1 MVNKNANKNVGTN
14 YVTVTG
20 KVESD
25 FEFSHKSGNKSFY
38 MTKIA
43 VKRLSDVEDHIQ
55 LIVPETLIDT
65 AEDYVGKCV
74 RVRGNYRSYNNRGEQ
89 KNRVLY
95 RVLLAVFA
103 KEITF
108 VDEEPDA
115 KKSNR
120 VHLDGYVCKTPV
132 YRKTPKGREITDL
145 FIAVN
150 RPFRHSDYIPC
161 ICWGNNAV
169 IASEYKVGDRVN
181 ILGRI
186 QSREYTK
193 RISETER
200 EKRVA
205 YEVSINSMRLEN
217 NEEGEKA
224 IEAAE

>member
-1 MVNKNANKNVGTN
+1 MANKNANKNIGTN

-65 AEDYVGKCV
+65 AGDYVGKCV

-89 KNRVLY
+89 KNRVL
-95 RVLLAVFA
+95 LAVFT

-108 VDEEPDA
+108 TDEEPDA
-115 KKSNR
+115 RKSNR
-120 VHLDGYVCKTPV
+120 VHLDGYICKTPV

-193 RISETER
+193 LISETES

-205 YEVSINSMRLEN
+205 YEVSINSMRK
-217 NEEGEKA
+217 EEAEQPEEREKA
-224 IEAAE
+224 GEVAE

>member
-1 MVNKNANKNVGTN
+1 MANKNTNKNVGTN

-55 LIVPETLIDT
+55 LIVPEKLIDT

-89 KNRVLY
+89 KNRVL
-95 RVLLAVFA
+95 LAVFA
-103 KEITF
+103 KGITF
-108 VDEEPDA
+108 TDEEPDA

-120 VHLDGYVCKTPV
+120 VHLDGYICKTPV

-193 RISETER
+193 QISETES

-205 YEVSINSMRLEN
+205 YEVSINSMRK
-217 NEEGEKA
+217 EEAEQPEECEKA
-224 IEAAE
+224 GEVAE

>member
-1 MVNKNANKNVGTN
+1 M
-14 YVTVTG
+14 
-20 KVESD
+20 
-25 FEFSHKSGNKSFY
+25 
-38 MTKIA
+38 
-43 VKRLSDVEDHIQ
+43 
-55 LIVPETLIDT
+55 
-65 AEDYVGKCV
+65 
-74 RVRGNYRSYNNRGEQ
+74 RGNYRSYNNRGEQ
-89 KNRVLY
+89 KNRVL
-95 RVLLAVFA
+95 LAAFA

-120 VHLDGYVCKTPV
+120 VHLDGYVCKKPV

-193 RISETER
+193 RISETES

-205 YEVSINSMRLEN
+205 YEVSINSMRKEEVEQP
-217 NEEGEKA
+217 EEGEKA
-224 IEAAE
+224 EETAE

>member
-1 MVNKNANKNVGTN
+1 MANKNANKNVGTN
-14 YVTVTG
+14 YVTVMG

-25 FEFSHKSGNKSFY
+25 FKFSHKSGDKSFY
-38 MTKIA
+38 LTKIA

-55 LIVPETLIDT
+55 LMVPEELIDT
-65 AEDYVGKCV
+65 AQDYVGKYV
-74 RVRGNYRSYNNRGEQ
+74 EVRGNFRSYNNRGTQ
-89 KNRVLY
+89 KN

-103 KEITF
+103 KGLTF
-108 VDEEPDA
+108 MDEDPDA
-115 KKSNR
+115 RQSNR
-120 VHLDGYVCKTPV
+120 VHLDGYICKNPTYRRTPS
-132 YRKTPKGREITDL
+132 GREITDL
-145 FIAVN
+145 LIAVN

-193 RISETER
+193 HISETEN

-205 YEVSINSMRLEN
+205 YEVSINSMRMES
-217 NEEGEKA
+217 
-224 IEAAE
+224 AE

>member
-1 MVNKNANKNVGTN
+1 MANKNANKNIGTN

-65 AEDYVGKCV
+65 AGDYVGKCV

-89 KNRVLY
+89 KNRVL
-95 RVLLAVFA
+95 LAVFT

-108 VDEEPDA
+108 TDEEPDA
-115 KKSNR
+115 RKSNR
-120 VHLDGYVCKTPV
+120 VHLDGYICKTPV

-169 IASEYKVGDRVN
+169 IASEYKVGDRVIFLEESRAGN
-181 ILGRI
+181 I
-186 QSREYTK
+186 QSRFPK
-193 RISETER
+193 QKAKSELHMKSQSIAC
-200 EKRVA
+200 EK
-205 YEVSINSMRLEN
+205 
-217 NEEGEKA
+217 K
-224 IEAAE
+224 